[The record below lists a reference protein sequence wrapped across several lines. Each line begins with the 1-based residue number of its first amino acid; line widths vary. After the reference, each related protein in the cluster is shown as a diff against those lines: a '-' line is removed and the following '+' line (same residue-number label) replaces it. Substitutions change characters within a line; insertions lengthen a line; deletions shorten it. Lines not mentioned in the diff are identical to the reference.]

1 MAKKKLSLATKVIH
15 AGQQPDPTTGAV
27 MTPVYLTSTY
37 QQPGLGSDWP
47 WDYARSINP
56 TRSALERSLA
66 ALEDGVRGFAFASGM
81 SAIHTVLMLLKSGD
95 HVIVSQN
102 VYGGTYRLFEGKL
115 REFGLDFSWVDT
127 TDLDA
132 IRAAAKPETKMLFVE
147 TPTNPTLAV
156 TDLRGAARICKK
168 ERWRLVVDNTFM
180 SPALQQPLEL
190 GADIVVHSTT
200 KYINGHSD
208 SVGGAVIAGKRKDVE
223 RLAWLQNSAG
233 AILSPMDSFLVLRGI
248 KTLALRMQ
256 QHDRSGRKIAA
267 WLEGHKGIKKVN
279 YPGLKSHPQH
289 RLAQRQMSGYGG
301 MISFDVGSFARA
313 RKVLGRVKL
322 FSLAESLG
330 GVESLIS
337 HPASMTHGAV
347 PEADRDRIG
356 VTAGLVRVSVGIE
369 DTNDLQADLAYALKG
384 L

>member
-1 MAKKKLSLATKVIH
+1 
-15 AGQQPDPTTGAV
+15 
-27 MTPVYLTSTY
+27 
-37 QQPGLGSDWP
+37 
-47 WDYARSINP
+47 
-56 TRSALERSLA
+56 
-66 ALEDGVRGFAFASGM
+66 M

-127 TDLDA
+127 TDLEA
-132 IRAAAKPETKMLFVE
+132 IRAAAKPETKMLFIE

-208 SVGGAVIAGKRKDVE
+208 SVGGAVIVGKRKDVE

-267 WLEGHKGIKKVN
+267 WLEGHKGIKNVN